1 MWASIT
7 GSLAVR
13 LVVGSS
19 WSVASG
25 AATALTTR
33 SCPRCSSS
41 RTTRPRTRTRTSASA
56 PVVAYRNRKR
66 KHREQSE
73 RENENC
79 AALPRPPSE
88 SDGTHTAVRR
98 SAHKIQKSRSSPA
111 MGMASIFLAV
121 NLRRQF
127 ASIVWRCDPTPLKR
141 KSMPVAKWGM
151 RIGVAASW

>member
-1 MWASIT
+1 MWASRT

-13 LVVGSS
+13 LVVGRS
-19 WSVASG
+19 WCVASVAVTSL
-25 AATALTTR
+25 AIR
-33 SCPRCSSS
+33 PCPRWASTLTS
-41 RTTRPRTRTRTSASA
+41 RPRTRSRTSASA

-66 KHREQSE
+66 KPREQSE